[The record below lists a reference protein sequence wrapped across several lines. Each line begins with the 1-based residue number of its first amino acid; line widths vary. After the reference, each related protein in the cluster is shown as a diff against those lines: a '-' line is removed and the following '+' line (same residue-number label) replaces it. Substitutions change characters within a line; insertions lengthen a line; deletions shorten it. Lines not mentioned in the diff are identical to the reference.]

1 MSKSSERKIGIHD
14 AIAFNQNRKDSKLF
28 WLFYSDLDADE
39 LSQAALKNITY
50 WTAAEHTDESPDVSN
65 HEA

>member
-1 MSKSSERKIGIHD
+1 MSKGSERKIGIHD
-14 AIAFNQNRKDSKLF
+14 AIAFIQNRKDSKLF

-50 WTAAEHTDESPDVSN
+50 
-65 HEA
+65 